1 MLGNVVKNEKIVMAK
16 NSTWYVLEIER
27 KLQTSAQKHF
37 KMSLVNFTSTY
48 LRNFTQ
54 FHIFIFDLQTYKI
67 ISQFE
72 MYTQLSN
79 CNFVLKNCL
88 FC

>member
-1 MLGNVVKNEKIVMAK
+1 MLSNGVENKKIGKGKKFNFIIFGKCVR
-16 NSTWYVLEIER
+16 NL
-27 KLQTSAQKHF
+27 AQKHF
-37 KMSLVNFTSTY
+37 EMSLINFTSTY
-48 LRNFTQ
+48 LRNFTH
-54 FHIFIFDLQTYKI
+54 FYIFIFDLQTYRI